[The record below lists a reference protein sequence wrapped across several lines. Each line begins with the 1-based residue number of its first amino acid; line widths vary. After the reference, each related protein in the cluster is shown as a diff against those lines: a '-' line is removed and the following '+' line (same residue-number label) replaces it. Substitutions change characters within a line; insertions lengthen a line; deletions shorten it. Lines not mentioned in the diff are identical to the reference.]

1 MSVNII
7 GKSRIKTKKMRTEE
21 IKYKGILLEVEG
33 TYTEA
38 EDRVIYYG
46 NLDGHP
52 GSDSTYDINAVFVQD
67 VDIYELLS
75 EDNLREIE
83 ELVLEELCG

>member
-1 MSVNII
+1 MTTEII
-7 GKSRIKTKKMRTEE
+7 
-21 IKYKGILLEVEG
+21 YKGILLEIEG

-46 NLDGHP
+46 DLDGHP
-52 GSDSTYDINAVFVQD
+52 GSPASFDINAVFVQD

-75 EDNLREIE
+75 EDDLMEIE
-83 ELVLEELCG
+83 TLVLEEICG

>member
-1 MSVNII
+1 MI
-7 GKSRIKTKKMRTEE
+7 TE
-21 IKYKGILLEVEG
+21 ITFKGILLEVEG

-38 EDRVIYYG
+38 EYRVMYYG
-46 NLDGHP
+46 DLDGYP

-75 EDNLREIE
+75 EDDLREIE
-83 ELVLEELCG
+83 TLVLEEICG

>member
-1 MSVNII
+1 MKTEII
-7 GKSRIKTKKMRTEE
+7 
-21 IKYKGILLEVEG
+21 YKGILLEVEG

-46 NLDGHP
+46 DLDGHP
-52 GSDSTYDINAVFVQD
+52 GSPASFDINAIFIQD

-75 EDNLREIE
+75 EDNLKEIE
-83 ELVLEELCG
+83 TLILEKICG

>member
-1 MSVNII
+1 MTTEII
-7 GKSRIKTKKMRTEE
+7 
-21 IKYKGILLEVEG
+21 YKGILLEIEG

-46 NLDGHP
+46 DLDGHP
-52 GSDSTYDINAVFVQD
+52 GNPATFDINAVFVQD

-75 EDNLREIE
+75 EDDLE
-83 ELVLEELCG
+83 VLETLILEKICG